1 MTHVE
6 FRVIEVG
13 TVGST
18 QDELRQRVRD
28 GEDVTGLCLRADAQT
43 SGKGRRGTGWSS
55 LPGGSYQS
63 VGLGRQTWPWLT
75 LALGVGIAGA
85 LRSLPGSPNVR
96 VKWPNDLY
104 LAEEKVGGIL
114 TEVAG
119 GQVIAGVGVN
129 VANPVGTGAARLEGH
144 ATGAVSDAVLAG
156 IGVGLTLA
164 GSGGPAVQTAFAPL
178 DFLMGRSVDVALGD
192 PADARGGSVTGI
204 ARGVTTEGWL
214 RVEAQATGEM
224 RTIEAGHVL
233 RFGPMA

>member
-1 MTHVE
+1 MTHLN
-6 FRVIEVG
+6 FRVVDAG

-18 QDELRQRVRD
+18 QDELRQLIRA
-28 GEDVTGLCLRADAQT
+28 GEDVAGLCLRAEAQT
-43 SGKGRRGTGWSS
+43 SGKGRRGTTWSS
-55 LPGGSYQS
+55 PPGGSYQS

-85 LRSLPGSPNVR
+85 LRALPGSPDVL

-104 LAEEKVGGIL
+104 LEEGKLGGIL

-129 VANPVGTGAARLEGH
+129 VTNPTAPGAARLKGH

-156 IGVGLTLA
+156 IGAGLTLA
-164 GSGGPAVQTAFAPL
+164 GEGGQAVRTAFAPL
-178 DFLMGRSVDVALGD
+178 DFLVGRSVAVALGD
-192 PADARGGSVTGI
+192 PTGKRGVSITGV

-214 RVEAQATGEM
+214 RLEAEATGES

-233 RFGPMA
+233 RFCPRA